1 MLEEHNTQKKDN
13 FYAIAAVLALLVA
26 VIGFAVAA
34 FTFTFTSKPNTIT
47 TGNISMKMLESKDSI
62 NIENAFPITDEQG
75 MNLEHSDGSSGVFD
89 FEVSTS
95 ASGSPGDITYNISIM
110 KEEVDSG
117 YTAFNDDQI
126 KVYLAS
132 YTGSGALADETQV
145 VAPTLVSNII
155 TSGTT
160 GQLKANIVNSHNT
173 ANQTITTKYRLKM
186 WIDSQVNASS
196 WNASTK
202 LQYKLKI
209 KVDGQASV

>member
-1 MLEEHNTQKKDN
+1 MNEQMNKEIKQKNTKKKLT
-13 FYAIAAVLALLVA
+13 AIILSIVLILA
-26 VIGFAVAA
+26 VIGVSFAAWYY
-34 FTFTFTSKPNTIT
+34 TFNGTLTNL
-47 TGNISMKMLESKDSI
+47 ISTNDISLDLLESNTNI
-62 NIENAFPITDEQG
+62 ITIENALPMGD
-75 MNLEHSDGSSGVFD
+75 NDGKSQTQTFD
-89 FEVSTS
+89 FAVTS
-95 ASGSPGDITYNISIM
+95 KTTKDTIITYKLSIE
-110 KEEVDSG
+110 KLSVDSG

-132 YTGSGALADETQV
+132 YTGSGNLSDETQV

-209 KVDGQASV
+209 KVDGQAAV